1 MTMTMTTHTL
11 ALTLL
16 LITLSNHV
24 CCADITDLEATVRS
38 SQQYRSLPTVG
49 QCALAGSDSTGCWG
63 QALFRQ
69 SAIPTAT
76 MERCPASVPKTV
88 RRPLTTTLSRWPPPS
103 SRRLM
108 VLTPRRPRWRQR
120 STSSFA
126 IPPWR
131 KVNLKVRLLLHL
143 LVVVVKCWIK
153 SDMAYRFI
161 NVQRII

>member
-63 QALFRQ
+63 QALF
-69 SAIPTAT
+69 SAVRHSNCHDGEMSCFCAQDSQKTTYDYIIALATTIIQTANGVDTSTPTLAAKKYL
-76 MERCPASVPKTV
+76 ELCNS
-88 RRPLTTTLSRWPPPS
+88 TLAESELESEALIAPTGS
-103 SRRLM
+103 SSQ
-108 VLTPRRPRWRQR
+108 VLDK
-120 STSSFA
+120 
-126 IPPWR
+126 I
-131 KVNLKVRLLLHL
+131 
-143 LVVVVKCWIK
+143 
-153 SDMAYRFI
+153 
-161 NVQRII
+161 